1 MVEGIVMELPKI
13 RKCQYKD
20 YKYQV
25 GRDGR
30 GWWSSA
36 KTRWQ
41 AVKLWFWYL
50 TGSI

>member
-1 MVEGIVMELPKI
+1 MELPKI
-13 RKCQYKD
+13 RKCHHKD

-30 GWWSSA
+30 GFWSLA
-36 KTRWQ
+36 KTKWE

-50 TGSI
+50 